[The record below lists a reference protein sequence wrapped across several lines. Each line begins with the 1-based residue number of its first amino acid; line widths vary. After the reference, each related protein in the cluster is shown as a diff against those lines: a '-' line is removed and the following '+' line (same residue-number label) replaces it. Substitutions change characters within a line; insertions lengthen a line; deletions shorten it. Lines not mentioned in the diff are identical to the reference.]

1 MGVSR
6 TKRKSP
12 TKMKAVCVLFVACL
26 AFAAAEVFFEE
37 EFGDGWESRW
47 VSSKSK
53 TYYGAFKVSAG
64 KFYGDAEAG
73 KGLQTSQDA
82 KFYAISAKHKDFSN
96 DGKTIVVQFSA
107 KHEQDI
113 DYCGAYLK
121 LAPAALDPEKFNGD
135 SEYNIMFGPDICGS
149 STKKTHVIFNYKG
162 KNLDKKKEVRAE
174 SDTLS
179 HLYTLIVKPDNTYE
193 VQIDQ
198 VKVDDGSLADG
209 WDFLKP
215 KQIRDPSEKKPADWV
230 DEAEMDDPEDKKPEG
245 YDDIPAKIADPKAT
259 KPDDW
264 DTESDG
270 EWEAPQIDNP
280 EFKGPWKVKR
290 IKNPAYKGVW
300 EAKLIDNPKFVDD
313 DKLYSYPKFSTV
325 GIDVWQVKSGTIF
338 DNILVTDDVDYAKA
352 HGDKT
357 WKAQKD
363 GEKAMKEK
371 ADEEKR
377 KKDEEERAKKE
388 EERKKKEEEDKAKKA
403 AEPEKKADEPE
414 KKADETKKEL

>member
-1 MGVSR
+1 MGR
-6 TKRKSP
+6 INT
-12 TKMKAVCVLFVACL
+12 MKCIAILAIA
-26 AFAAAEVFFEE
+26 AFALASAEVYFEE
-37 EFGDGWESRW
+37 DFSGDWESRW

-53 TYYGAFKVSAG
+53 EGLGAFKVSAG
-64 KFYGDAEAG
+64 KYFGDEEAA
-73 KGLQTSQDA
+73 KGMQTSQDA
-82 KFYAISAKHKDFSN
+82 KFYAIAAKTKEFSN
-96 DGKTIVVQFSA
+96 EGKTLVVQYTV

-113 DYCGAYLK
+113 DCGGGYLK
-121 LAPAALDPEKFNGD
+121 LGAYEPEKFEGS

-162 KNLDKKKEVRAE
+162 KNLDKKKEVRCE

-193 VQIDQ
+193 VQIDTN
-198 VKVDDGSLADG
+198 KVDSGSLSDG
-209 WDFLKP
+209 WDFLEP
-215 KQIRDPSEKKPADWV
+215 KQIRDPEEKKPADWV

-245 YDDIPAKIADPKAT
+245 YDDIPAKISDPKAT

-270 EWEAPQIDNP
+270 EGEAPQIDNP
-280 EFKGPWKVKR
+280 DFKGPWKVKR

-325 GIDVWQVKSGTIF
+325 GIDIWQVKSGTIF
-338 DNILVTDDVDYAKA
+338 DNILITDDVDYAKA
-352 HGDKT
+352 HADKT

-403 AEPEKKADEPE
+403 AEPAKEEEKKEE
-414 KKADETKKEL
+414 KKEL